1 MPQQLQLAEQGE
13 NIIIV
18 ITTTRA
24 SALCHCCDDE
34 IQLTVSSRLGREQ

>member
-24 SALCHCCDDE
+24 SALCM
-34 IQLTVSSRLGREQ
+34 